1 MVYLSLIGMCLFN
14 WIWQNYIRPEVTIP
28 LGMMNGRLSYM
39 EDLQMKQNDILDLT
53 NDKLDFQIEKLGE
66 HTEQLKLLVTTTQ
79 NKPV

>member
-1 MVYLSLIGMCLFN
+1 
-14 WIWQNYIRPEVTIP
+14 
-28 LGMMNGRLSYM
+28 
-39 EDLQMKQNDILDLT
+39 MKQNDILDLT